1 MRGERVHAAPPA
13 RESFLAGDEPRCEEE
28 SWALL
33 AAGRLGFVAA
43 GCRRLLPAAQ
53 ETRRSHH
60 FRQNSVKGKKSYGAP
75 NVG

>member
-1 MRGERVHAAPPA
+1 MKKLFVQGDRPHGAIFSEVAAVRGERVHAAPPA

-43 GCRRLLPAAQ
+43 GCRRLLPAAV
-53 ETRRSHH
+53 EEW
-60 FRQNSVKGKKSYGAP
+60 
-75 NVG
+75 